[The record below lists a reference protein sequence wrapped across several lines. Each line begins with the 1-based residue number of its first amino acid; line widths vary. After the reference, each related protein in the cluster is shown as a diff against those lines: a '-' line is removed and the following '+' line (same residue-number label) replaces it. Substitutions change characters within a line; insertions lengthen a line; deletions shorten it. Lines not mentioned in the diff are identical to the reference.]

1 MIIRS
6 VPLFDKGSQA
16 AFSGYEKV
24 GRLRFNCNR
33 KLRVAEQLISCC
45 GKKQKVLSYQVVAVA
60 GMAIKKGTLKKV
72 PFSLAGV
79 WYKI

>member
-24 GRLRFNCNR
+24 GKLRFNCNR
-33 KLRVAEQLISCC
+33 KLRVAEQLIFSW
-45 GKKQKVLSYQVVAVA
+45 GKKQKVLSSQVVAVA
-60 GMAIKKGTLKKV
+60 GMAIKKRNLKAGSF
-72 PFSLAGV
+72 FSCRCLV
-79 WYKI
+79 